1 MRGPLDGGCYPW
13 ESRNRAM
20 LFNSFA
26 FLLFLPVFAA
36 CYWATSG
43 RVRLWVMLIGSI
55 VFYAWWDWRFVFLLI
70 FSALVDYSIGI
81 LLENERDDRLR
92 HRLIVISIA
101 VNLGLLGF
109 FKYFN
114 FFAASAAEM
123 STALGLHVTYD
134 ALQIVL
140 PVGISFYV
148 FKTMSYTVDV
158 YRRTEPAER
167 DLLKFTTFVVFFP
180 ELVAGPIVRASR
192 MLPQMRYDH
201 RFSYE
206 RTLSGLTMM
215 LSGYV
220 RKVVIADSLAPLV
233 DVRFGSP
240 LEHSALSLLLGV
252 YFYAFQIYCDFSG
265 YSSIAIG
272 LARIF
277 GFDFGINFDRPY
289 FSRSFSEFWTRWH
302 ISLSS
307 WLRDYLYI
315 PLGGNRG
322 STLFTYRNL
331 MLTMLLGGLWH
342 GANWTFVAWG
352 ALHGTYLTVQR
363 VIGPLYERTRRLLRI
378 PTLVSDALLIVL
390 VFHLT
395 CLSWVFFRAGSF
407 RQAWQILRHI
417 GEMRDMSLA
426 SVDQKVLVFK
436 CAVLIAMLMLFELIS
451 FLPKRRRPIL
461 APAADDAVA
470 VSAHAPSVSP
480 AMRLAFA
487 AACLWAVLLFGTFSG
502 NSFIYF
508 QF

>member
-1 MRGPLDGGCYPW
+1 
-13 ESRNRAM
+13 M
-20 LFNSFA
+20 LFNSWA
-26 FLLFLPVFAA
+26 FLIFLPVFAA
-36 CYWATSG
+36 CYWATG
-43 RVRLWVMLIGSI
+43 GVARLWVMLIGSLI
-55 VFYAWWDWRFVFLLI
+55 FYAWWDWRFVFLVL

-81 LLENERDDRLR
+81 LLENETDDHRR
-92 HRLIVISIA
+92 HRLIVMSVA

-114 FFAASAAEM
+114 FFVTSAGELL
-123 STALGLHVTYD
+123 SALGLRVQSNTL
-134 ALQIVL
+134 AIVL

-148 FKTMSYTVDV
+148 FKTMSYTIDV

-167 DLLKFTTFVVFFP
+167 SLLKFTTFVVFFP

-192 MLPQMRYDH
+192 MLPQMKHDH
-201 RFSYE
+201 KFSYE
-206 RTLSGLTMM
+206 RTLSATTLI

-233 DVRFGSP
+233 DVRFANP
-240 LEHSALSLLLGV
+240 AAHSALSLLLGV
-252 YFYAFQIYCDFSG
+252 YLYAFQIYCDFSG
-265 YSSIAIG
+265 YSNIAIG
-272 LARIF
+272 LARFF

-322 STLFTYRNL
+322 STFAVYRNL

-352 ALHGTYLTVQR
+352 GLHGFYLMMQR
-363 VIGPLYERTRRLLRI
+363 LLGPRYERLRSLLRI
-378 PTLVSDALLIVL
+378 PSILSDAFLVVL

-395 CLSWVFFRAGSF
+395 CLSWVFFRAPTFGH
-407 RQAWQILRHI
+407 AWQVLRQI
-417 GEMRDMSLA
+417 GGMRDLSFA
-426 SVDQKVLVFK
+426 GVDQKMLVLK
-436 CAVLIAMLMLFELIS
+436 CVMLIAVLIAFEIMT
-451 FLPKRRRPIL
+451 FQPRRRKAVLATDEGEKVIVSAQVPEVSPIL
-461 APAADDAVA
+461 
-470 VSAHAPSVSP
+470 
-480 AMRLAFA
+480 RLAFA
-487 AACLWAVLLFGTFSG
+487 ASCIWTVLLFGTFSG

>member
-1 MRGPLDGGCYPW
+1 
-13 ESRNRAM
+13 M
-20 LFNSFA
+20 LFHSFS
-26 FLLFLPVFAA
+26 FLVFLPIFMAL
-36 CYWATSG
+36 YWATAG
-43 RVRLWVMLIGSI
+43 RARLWVMLIGSL
-55 VFYAWWDWRFVFLLI
+55 VFYAWWDWRFLFLLL
-70 FSALVDYSIGI
+70 FSSLVDYSIGI
-81 LLENERDDRLR
+81 VMENERDPEARR
-92 HRLIVISIA
+92 RLIVISII

-114 FFAASAAEM
+114 FFVSSAAQI
-123 STALGLHVTYD
+123 STAMGLHATYN

-148 FKTMSYTVDV
+148 FKTMSYTIDV
-158 YRRTEPAER
+158 YRGTEPAER

-192 MLPQMRYDH
+192 MLPQLQRDHRYDH
-201 RFSYE
+201 QRA
-206 RTLSGLTMM
+206 LSGLTLVM
-215 LSGYV
+215 SGYV

-233 DVRFGSP
+233 DVRFAHP
-240 LEHSALSLLLGV
+240 EAHSALSLLLGV

-289 FSRSFSEFWTRWH
+289 FSRSFSEFWARWH

-322 STLFTYRNL
+322 GALFTARNL
-331 MLTMLLGGLWH
+331 MLTMILGGLWH
-342 GANWTFVAWG
+342 GASWTFVAWG
-352 ALHGTYLTVQR
+352 ALHGFYLVLQR
-363 VIGPLYERTRRLLRI
+363 LLAAPLRLLRI
-378 PTLVSDALLIVL
+378 PDLVKIAV

-395 CLSWVFFRAGSF
+395 CLGWVFFRSQSF
-407 RQAWQILRHI
+407 GQAWTILRRIANVH
-417 GEMRDMSLA
+417 DMSFA
-426 SVDQKVLVFK
+426 AVDGKLLVLK
-436 CAVLIAMLMLFELIS
+436 AILLIAVLLLFEALR
-451 FLPKRRRPIL
+451 FLPI
-461 APAADDAVA
+461 ANQENA
-470 VSAHAPSVSP
+470 SP
-480 AMRLAFA
+480 AMRLAFT
-487 AACLWAVLLFGTFSG
+487 AACVWALLLFGTFSG